1 MPRLASIAQPR
12 TRTLLAAAAL
22 LVALAALVA
31 TSHASGASSVQI
43 KVAKTKLGRIL
54 VNAQG
59 RTLYMFAADKRGK
72 SACYGSCAVY
82 WPPLTTSGT
91 HPLGSGV
98 KASMIGTTMRTG
110 GKLQVTFNGHPLYT
124 FVKDSKPGQTSGQ
137 GLNLSGGLWW
147 VISPAGTVIKST
159 ATTTSSTSGG
169 DYGGGYGH

>member
-1 MPRLASIAQPR
+1 MPRPGSIAQSW
-12 TRTLLAAAAL
+12 TRIFLAAAL
-22 LVALAALVA
+22 LMTLAAIIA
-31 TSHASGASSVQI
+31 GSRASAASSGVQI
-43 KVAKTKLGRIL
+43 KVATTKLGRIL

-147 VISPAGTVIKST
+147 VISSAGTVIKST

>member
-1 MPRLASIAQPR
+1 MPRLDSIAQPR